1 MNALVFVNSNINMEL
16 RQIERED
23 NDDSCDPIYLSDME
37 FDDEW
42 ITKKEKLC
50 LLEDTL
56 W

>member
-1 MNALVFVNSNINMEL
+1 MEL